1 MALLQYLL
9 VHIHCSIFGRIVRL
23 SGFLPARHGGVDE
36 LSFERLIA
44 FEVRISTVKASN
56 HTTCIPLSIY
66 KLLTCSTNPFYPL
79 IYTHSKKYAPVDPKI
94 PNIHSP
100 RLFPNVSTTVHQIH
114 ISSINS
120 HFLHL
125 PGPTNTSN
133 LRSH

>member
-1 MALLQYLL
+1 MPPNIL
-9 VHIHCSIFGRIVRL
+9 VNISTLGYGREPIAIHKRL
-23 SGFLPARHGGVDE
+23 NVDG
-36 LSFERLIA
+36 SFEKSSI
-44 FEVRISTVKASN
+44 VSITVKISTFKASN